1 MIEKARK
8 GLVRCIDASNTEL
21 AAEAAELVVPKLLG
35 PGCLLLDLDLEEVK
49 LTGTWAARFGEAAP
63 SSAMVRKLRL
73 PFCELKGPL
82 PAHSAE
88 QVSPL
93 GNFTSSENPMNS

>member
-1 MIEKARK
+1 MEKAAK

-21 AAEAAELVVPKLLG
+21 AAEAAVLVVPKLLG

-49 LTGTWAARFGEAAP
+49 LEGTWAARFGEAAP

-73 PFCELKGPL
+73 PFCGL
-82 PAHSAE
+82 
-88 QVSPL
+88 
-93 GNFTSSENPMNS
+93 